1 MLPNAQAASVVEEVV
16 RFTSRVSLLV
26 SGRDM
31 QLEPLGKLTLVYS
44 HLKVVDYGADGQA
57 YGALE
62 GSIEGPELHGKPQV
76 TNLAPHRTDG
86 AFAPTIRGLL
96 TTPEGGTMFVTIDGI
111 SVERAEASGLVRIG
125 LVALT
130 FRSNEPSL
138 KKWNEVFAVAEY
150 KGETI
155 GDSWGVRGT
164 VYRCVPEI
172 PQRTPST

>member
-1 MLPNAQAASVVEEVV
+1 M
-16 RFTSRVSLLV
+16 R
-26 SGRDM
+26 
-31 QLEPLGKLTLVYS
+31 LEPLGKLTLVYS

-62 GSIEGPELHGKPQV
+62 GSIEGPELQGQLHV

-96 TTPEGGTMFVTIDGI
+96 TTREGATMFVTIDGI
-111 SVERAEASGLVRIG
+111 SVERSEASGSVRIG

-130 FRSNEPSL
+130 FRSNEPAL
-138 KKWNEVFAVAEY
+138 KKWNEVFAVSEY
-150 KGETI
+150 KGEKM

-164 VYRCVPEI
+164 IYRCVPEI
-172 PQRTPST
+172 AANPPST